1 MGNQVSGLK
10 ALKALKAEH
19 VDLNFRLIL
28 FAQPGLVRIGHWLA
42 NGWP

>member
-10 ALKALKAEH
+10 ALKAEH
-19 VDLNFRLIL
+19 VDYFRLIL